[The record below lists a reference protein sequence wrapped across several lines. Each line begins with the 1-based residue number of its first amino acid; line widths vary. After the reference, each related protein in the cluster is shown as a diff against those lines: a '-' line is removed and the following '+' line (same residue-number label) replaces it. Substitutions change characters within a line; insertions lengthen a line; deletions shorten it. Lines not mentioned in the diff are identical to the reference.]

1 MASKGYR
8 FVGQGQ
14 FTGVKSADLTA
25 EAFERLDPRAKR
37 IVRTSGAWEE
47 VSGDLTRNEIDAL
60 LVARGLDP
68 KEYRTKADAQAAL
81 DAPPNPE
88 TPDTTE
94 TQEGGES

>member
-25 EAFERLDPRAKR
+25 EAFDRLDPRAKR

-47 VSGDLTRNEIDAL
+47 LTVAETRKLEKEAAETAAKAEAEANDA
-60 LVARGLDP
+60 
-68 KEYRTKADAQAAL
+68 K
-81 DAPPNPE
+81 
-88 TPDTTE
+88 
-94 TQEGGES
+94 GGES